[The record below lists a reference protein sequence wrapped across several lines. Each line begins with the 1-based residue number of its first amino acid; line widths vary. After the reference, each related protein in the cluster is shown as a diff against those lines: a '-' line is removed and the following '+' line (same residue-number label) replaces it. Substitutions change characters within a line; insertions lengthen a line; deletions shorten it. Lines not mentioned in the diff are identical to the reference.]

1 MAVFSKKSLYEIT
14 NQFYILG
21 DSNQPMSLD
30 RKHLLK
36 ALGPGILFASTCIG
50 VSHLVQSTRAGADY
64 GFQLLIFIVLANLFK
79 YPFFEFGSRYAGAT
93 RKSIL
98 EGYQKE
104 GKWVL
109 WVYFLLSLASMF
121 TVTAAV
127 TFVTA
132 GMLNNLMGW
141 SFDPA
146 WVSGFLLAFCTII
159 LAFGKYSVLDSLL
172 KIVGAVLLIST
183 LTAFFGVLGKGQI
196 TPVADFVPKELM
208 EREGIIFLIA
218 LMGWMPTAV
227 DLSTWNSLWA
237 VERMKQTGYQSKM
250 REVLFDF
257 NFGYIITGV
266 LALCFLTLG
275 AFVMYGSGTELS
287 SNSTVFSDQ
296 VVKLYTNALGSWAYL
311 IIAIAA
317 FSAMFSTTIT
327 VVDGFGRAMG
337 ETIRLLFFKTT
348 GIRTLYTIMMI
359 IVATISFIFILLLS
373 ANLKDLVDLA
383 TTLSFVIAP
392 VFAYINYKVIMS
404 DQISEEHKPKRW
416 LKWLAISGLVFLTLF
431 AIIYLI
437 VYFGLI
443 SI

>member
-1 MAVFSKKSLYEIT
+1 
-14 NQFYILG
+14 
-21 DSNQPMSLD
+21 MSLD

-36 ALGPGILFASTCIG
+36 AMGPGILFASTCIG

-64 GFQLLIFIVLANLFK
+64 GFQLILFIILANLFK

-104 GKWVL
+104 GRWVL

-141 SFDPA
+141 DFDPT
-146 WVSGFLLAFCTII
+146 WVSACLLAMCTLI
-159 LAFGKYSVLDSLL
+159 LALGKYSLLDGLL
-172 KIVGAVLLIST
+172 KIIGSVLLIST
-183 LTAFFGVLGKGQI
+183 LVAFFGVLGKGPI
-196 TPVADFVPKELM
+196 EPVENFIPKELM

-237 VERMKQTGYQSKM
+237 VERMKQTGYQPRLK
-250 REVLFDF
+250 EILFDF
-257 NFGYIITGV
+257 NFGYIITAI

-275 AFVMYGSGTELS
+275 TYVMYGSGVELS
-287 SNSTVFSDQ
+287 SNSAVFSDQ
-296 VVKLYTNALGSWAYL
+296 VVKLYTSAIGSWAYV

-348 GIRTLYTIMMI
+348 GIRTLYTAMMVL
-359 IVATISFIFILLLS
+359 VAGVSFVFILLLS
-373 ANLKDLVDLA
+373 SNLKDLVDLA

-404 DQISEEHKPKRW
+404 DQISEDYKPKPW
-416 LKWLAISGLVFLTLF
+416 LKNLAKAGLIFLTVF
-431 AIIYLI
+431 ALIYI
-437 VYFGLI
+437 VVYFDII